1 MKVLHIIPTYK
12 PAYGYGGPVTS
23 VSKLCESLAA
33 EGTDIRMLT
42 TDGNGQGHLDVPL
55 GRSMDVDGVPTI
67 YFHRFT
73 GDPHSFCPALWRY
86 LYRHARDYDIIHI
99 HSWWNLLVMVAAR
112 LGRGTKV
119 ILSPRGMLS
128 EYILSSGQSGLKK
141 WAHRLGGRSLLAQT
155 FFHATSEQEAE
166 ECRKLIPGWQGFVI
180 PNIIGLPPVTPPPPN
195 DVFTIGFMSRID
207 PKKGLELLLAAVKRL
222 SFPYRVQ
229 IAGDG
234 DAAYLNQL
242 KDGAAGAK
250 KIEWLGWIGPKE
262 KFAILGSFDLLVLPS
277 HNENFANVV
286 IEALHMGTPVCITRG
301 VALSNWVEEENMGW
315 ITERTED
322 ALVAQLEQAH
332 KDQTKRNRIRQTGRQ
347 IVENSF
353 SEKKLVNEYSAMYAA
368 IAPPV
373 PEPSPA
379 TRDAYYSPHP

>member
-12 PAYGYGGPVTS
+12 PAYGYGGPVMS
-23 VSKLCESLAA
+23 VSKLCESLAD

-42 TDGNGQGHLDVPL
+42 TDGNGRGRLDVPL
-55 GRSMDVDGVPTI
+55 GRCVDVDGVPTI

-86 LYRHARDYDIIHI
+86 LYRHARDYDVIHI

-112 LGRGTKV
+112 LGRGTRV

-128 EYILSSGQSGLKK
+128 GYILSSGRSGLKK

-155 FFHATSEQEAE
+155 FFHATSEQEAA

-180 PNIIGLPPVTPPPPN
+180 PNIIGLPPAAAPPRN

-222 SFPYRVQ
+222 PFPCRVQ

-234 DAAYLNQL
+234 DQTYTQQL
-242 KDGAAGAK
+242 RATAGDDV
-250 KIEWLGWIGPKE
+250 EWLGWVGPKE
-262 KFAILGSFDLLVLPS
+262 KFDALGRFDLLVLPS

-286 IEALHMGTPVCITRG
+286 LEALHMGTPVCISKEVG
-301 VALSNWVEEENMGW
+301 LSNWVEEENLGW

-322 ALVAQLEQAH
+322 ALVARLEQAY
-332 KDQTKRNRIRQTGRQ
+332 KDQPKRNWIRWNGRQ
-347 IVENSF
+347 KVEKSF
-353 SEKKLVNEYSAMYAA
+353 SEKTLVNAYAAMYRAVA
-368 IAPPV
+368 LPV
-373 PEPSPA
+373 PEPTPA
-379 TRDAYYSPHP
+379 TGDAYYSPHR